1 MEKLVPELIEGR
13 PNTYVYSKALAEH
26 VVCSEMAGLTVAIA
40 RPAIVGPTVAEPVK
54 GWVDSL
60 HGPAGLSIL
69 AGLGI
74 IQTIDWESEVKPD
87 AIAVDH
93 LCNALIASAW
103 HMAQFNPNQHK
114 IFNLTSSNLRPMSAY
129 QFMTHARKA
138 SLKYPSLYMVRP
150 LMHPPKGR
158 INPTIY
164 KLQQF
169 FYHILF
175 AYFIDFILGIVG
187 REKM

>member
-1 MEKLVPELIEGR
+1 MEKLVPDLIEGR

-26 VVCSEMAGLTVAIA
+26 VVCSEMQGLTVAIA

-74 IQTIDWESEVKPD
+74 IQTIDWEPEVKPD

-103 HMAQFNPNQHK
+103 HMNITSRNQHK
-114 IFNLTSSNLRPMSAY
+114 IFNLTSSNLRPMSAF

-150 LMHPPKGR
+150 LMYPPSGR
-158 INPTIY
+158 INPILY
-164 KLQQF
+164 RIQQF

-175 AYFIDFILGIVG
+175 AYFIDFFLALSG
-187 REKM
+187 RPKL